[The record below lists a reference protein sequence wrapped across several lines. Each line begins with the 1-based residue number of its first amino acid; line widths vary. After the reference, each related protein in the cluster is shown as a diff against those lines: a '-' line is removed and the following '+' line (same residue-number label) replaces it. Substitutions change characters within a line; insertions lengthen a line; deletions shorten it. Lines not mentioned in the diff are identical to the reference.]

1 MTIDNRTLLI
11 GSLALFATV
20 TALDLITTMVALN
33 IGAHELNP
41 FMTSVVTNPG
51 LFLLVKIAAIGLLA
65 YLGWSIEQ
73 RCEGAGVIALTVA
86 SAVTILAVSNNFNVI
101 IDLI

>member
-1 MTIDNRTLLI
+1 MISNRTLLI
-11 GSLALFATV
+11 GSIALFATV
-20 TALDLITTMVALN
+20 TAMDLITTMVALN

-41 FMTSVVTNPG
+41 FMVSVVSNPG
-51 LFLLVKIAAIGLLA
+51 LFLLAKLTAIGLLA

-86 SAVTILAVSNNFNVI
+86 SAVTVMAVSNNFNVI